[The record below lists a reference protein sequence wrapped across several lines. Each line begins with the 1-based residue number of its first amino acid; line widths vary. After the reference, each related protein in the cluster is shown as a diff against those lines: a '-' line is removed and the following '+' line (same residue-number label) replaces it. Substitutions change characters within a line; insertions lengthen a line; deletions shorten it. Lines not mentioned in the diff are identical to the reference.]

1 MTQGCPCRRRGPADG
16 LLLIVYSDLQRI
28 EPQIRNA
35 WATRKMTERSW
46 VVNRRHKQE
55 CGGHGMKRC
64 SSDATCRIRPVVQR
78 FPAFSIASDFSV
90 THPAKIAMQN
100 VPRSRDMPG
109 CSRSQSSVRA
119 QCRQIKGSLHLDVPS
134 RYLNFSRGKDFQ
146 SRQVRYILLLDH
158 VLAYSYSIRLPRSNR
173 A

>member
-1 MTQGCPCRRRGPADG
+1 MTQGCPCRRCGPADG

-28 EPQIRNA
+28 EPQCLGHYDDDGEVMGVMNQRHKRELRRTWNEMMFIRCRLPHPSSCPTVPRVLSCLGFLGHA
-35 WATRKMTERSW
+35 PCKDRHAERS
-46 VVNRRHKQE
+46 
-55 CGGHGMKRC
+55 
-64 SSDATCRIRPVVQR
+64 
-78 FPAFSIASDFSV
+78 
-90 THPAKIAMQN
+90 
-100 VPRSRDMPG
+100 RSRDMPG